1 MRPHREVALPI
12 NYGTTKNQANEK
24 VCFRVAA
31 SQLKIN
37 MADQRSS
44 GQKDHWEVTIPTDI

>member
-12 NYGTTKNQANEK
+12 NDGTIKNQANEK

-37 MADQRSS
+37 MTDKRSS
-44 GQKDHWEVTIPTDI
+44 GQKDH